1 MAVPFFK
8 STSGG
13 GDESDGF
20 ANKQGLWIDFFHVL
34 SGKNVY
40 FKSFVENIS
49 DSDTSRWNQTE
60 VFGRMDPISTFQGTI
75 RDISFDLVIPA
86 YSYEEA
92 QINLRKVGTL
102 ASFLYPSYEVAGNAT
117 TINAAPLIKIKF
129 LNLIM
134 DVGGNV
140 NTEQTPM
147 GDNTGGEIG
156 RGATAEEAGL
166 LGTLSGLSINHDFQ
180 YGAFIN
186 NNVGAFTKL
195 ISINFDFQVLHQHP
209 MGWDGENQELFA
221 KNFPYGQPTWD
232 GAPVLESGEEQAQST
247 IPDNPNEAQERALKS
262 AGSGITGGAAGAG
275 FFAGSAAGA
284 TEFD

>member
-8 STSGG
+8 STNGG

-20 ANKQGLWIDFFHVL
+20 ANKQGLWIDFFQVL

-40 FKSFVENIS
+40 FKSFVENIN
-49 DSDTSRWNQTE
+49 DSYASQWNQTE
-60 VFGRMDPISTFQGTI
+60 VFGRMDPISTFQGTT
-75 RDISFDLVIPA
+75 RNISFDLVIPA

-92 QINLRKVGTL
+92 QINLQKVGTL

-117 TINAAPLIKIKF
+117 TMNAAPLIKIKF

-134 DVGGNV
+134 DAGGNV

-147 GDNTGGEIG
+147 GDNTGGEMG

-180 YGAFIN
+180 YGAFVD
-186 NNVGAFTKL
+186 NNVGVFTKL
-195 ISINFDFQVLHQHP
+195 ISVSFDFQVLHQHA
-209 MGWDGENQELFA
+209 MGWDGETQELFA
-221 KNFPYGQPTWD
+221 KNFPYGQPVFD
-232 GAPVLESGEEQAQST
+232 GAPVLESGEGQALSDIQ
-247 IPDNPNEAQERALKS
+247 NPPTEAQERQMTT
-262 AGSGITGGAAGAG
+262 AGGDILNAGGIINTPI
-275 FFAGSAAGA
+275 
-284 TEFD
+284 